1 MRRSECL
8 REGVAFGQESLINS
22 KDCLP
27 NATPLRV
34 ELGLEANIPTV
45 SSSPGWIISEKWL
58 AIALQEFPLQLVR

>member
-1 MRRSECL
+1 M
-8 REGVAFGQESLINS
+8 INS